1 MHTDRCDDEHLQE
14 QGDACREPSWGSV
27 GQLSWGS
34 GCPPR
39 FERWLSVAPHFL
51 KQYASAPGLFQKNKK
66 QIRKPIVGS
75 YVVPDLAERLK

>member
-1 MHTDRCDDEHLQE
+1 
-14 QGDACREPSWGSV
+14 
-27 GQLSWGS
+27 
-34 GCPPR
+34 
-39 FERWLSVAPHFL
+39 VAPHFL